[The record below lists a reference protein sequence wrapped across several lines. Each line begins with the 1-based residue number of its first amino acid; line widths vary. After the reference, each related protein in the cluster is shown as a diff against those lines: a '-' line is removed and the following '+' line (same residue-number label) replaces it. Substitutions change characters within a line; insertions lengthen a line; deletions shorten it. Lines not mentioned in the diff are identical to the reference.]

1 MAFAYVRVAGGLRYI
16 HAYIH
21 RECHFISIQTRF
33 YGICIPH
40 ISIVWEIKDF
50 IISQIFTLTNYKDIL
65 ILKKAYSK
73 KLICVCTM
81 TWMKVFE
88 VGKLYLILKMILM
101 KILIKNIIDHTH
113 EVIFFCQEIS
123 SKSIFKILGYNFEY
137 NFTWESFL
145 QQTKSYY

>member
-101 KILIKNIIDHTH
+101 KIFNK
-113 EVIFFCQEIS
+113 
-123 SKSIFKILGYNFEY
+123 EY
-137 NFTWESFL
+137 NRSHTRSNFFL
-145 QQTKSYY
+145 SRNLFEINFQNFRIQFWI